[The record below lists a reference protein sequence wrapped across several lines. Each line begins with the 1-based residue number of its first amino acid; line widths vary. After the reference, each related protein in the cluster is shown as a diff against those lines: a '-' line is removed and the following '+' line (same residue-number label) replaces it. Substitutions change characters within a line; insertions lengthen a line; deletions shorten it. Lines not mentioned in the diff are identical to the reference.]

1 MKSSKLIVHILVC
14 TALLGFTLAALAQEQ
29 GAPERREQQT
39 TQERLNN
46 LSKELNLTDDQ
57 KAKIKPIL
65 GNEAAQMKALRE
77 DTSLSREDRRA
88 KFSDIQ
94 KKASDHIKA
103 VLNPDQQK
111 KYDDM
116 QARMRERREQ
126 GQRPPQ
132 SQ

>member
-1 MKSSKLIVHILVC
+1 MLQANRPHSRLYRVTRLYARSPC
-14 TALLGFTLAALAQEQ
+14 ARARRAGTPRAADHPRNAC
-29 GAPERREQQT
+29 
-39 TQERLNN
+39 LNN

-94 KKASDHIKA
+94 KKASDDIKA